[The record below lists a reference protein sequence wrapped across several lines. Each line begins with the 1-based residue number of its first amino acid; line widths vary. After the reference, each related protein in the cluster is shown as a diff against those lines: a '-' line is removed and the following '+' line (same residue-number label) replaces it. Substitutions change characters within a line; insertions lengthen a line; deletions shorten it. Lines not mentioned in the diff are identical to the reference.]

1 MKQNACYTLFPV
13 ASHAD
18 NPTAA
23 PTDAA
28 GGQTDEIIRVLAEY
42 AIEVDGNLPGP
53 TRDEVR
59 RKVVDVA
66 ACAYGAFDEPAVHA
80 VRRYVREHD
89 HAGPAL
95 VWGTEMRLAA
105 PLAAI
110 ANGTAVRCLDYND
123 GYQGARGDAGGHPSD
138 VVPAML
144 AVGEEAGASGA
155 DVAVAIALAYEIE
168 VCLADAW
175 RVKKRGVLDHVNAQ
189 ALAACCGAARLLG
202 LSRQELQEALAISAV
217 AHVGLWQ
224 ARKNQVRMWKSVAA
238 GNAMR
243 NAIECCYLA
252 RAGVQGPSRPFEGS
266 AGLLHAAGDEDGI
279 WWESLG
285 SILHKL
291 PPTKIRETNM
301 KCWPVGQVGQSS
313 VDVAVEMHGKI
324 DDFDRIREIVISTFE
339 SAARSMCRDD
349 NWRPL
354 TRESADHSLPYAT
367 VAALYDGN
375 ITRETF
381 LEERLAEGR
390 IQSLLD
396 TIVRVDVLDEFTE
409 QYPEAQPARIEVVMD
424 DGRRLLVAS
433 RYPRGHARNPNR
445 VGNADYEKKFREL
458 ATPVIGDRT
467 DDVLR
472 ALTAL
477 ESWETV
483 SEMLDYLRL

>member
-1 MKQNACYTLFPV
+1 M
-13 ASHAD
+13 ASR
-18 NPTAA
+18 
-23 PTDAA
+23 TDAGSSA
-28 GGQTDEIIRVLAEY
+28 ASGRGGDTDEIVRALAEY
-42 AIEVDGNLPGP
+42 ALEVNADLPGQ

-59 RKVVDVA
+59 RKVVDVV
-66 ACAYGAFDEPAVHA
+66 ACAYGAFDEPAVDA
-80 VRRYVREHD
+80 VRRYVQAHD
-89 HAGPAL
+89 HSGPAL
-95 VWGTEMRLAA
+95 IWGTTMRVAT

-138 VVPAML
+138 VVPALL
-144 AVGEEAGASGA
+144 AVAEEAEASGVDA
-155 DVAVAIALAYEIE
+155 AVAIALAYEVE

-202 LSRQELQEALAISAV
+202 LSQEQLQEALAISAV

-279 WWESLG
+279 WWDALD
-285 SILHKL
+285 SIVQKRA
-291 PPTKIRETNM
+291 PTKIRDTNM

-324 DDFDRIREIVISTFE
+324 DDLDDIKEIVISTFE
-339 SAARSMCRDD
+339 SAARSMCRED
-349 NWRPL
+349 NWRPV

-375 ITRETF
+375 VTRDTF
-381 LEERLAEGR
+381 LEERLADGR
-390 IQSLLD
+390 IQQLLD
-396 TIVRVDVLDEFTE
+396 TIVRVDVLDEFNA
-409 QYPEAQPARIEVVMD
+409 QYPEAQPARIEVVLR
-424 DGRRLLVAS
+424 DGRRLLTES
-433 RYPRGHARNPNR
+433 LYPRGHARNPNR
-445 VGNADYEKKFREL
+445 VGDADYENKFRDL
-458 ATPVIGDRT
+458 VTPVIGART
-467 DDVLR
+467 DDVLD

-477 ESWETV
+477 ESWERV
-483 SEMLDYLRL
+483 SEMLDQLRVSQ